1 MAVYHEQLDRWRS
14 GLLTDLLDASLQQSG
29 RPLAL
34 FLAETELVALTRRAV
49 SEHQLVSNLHQVR
62 FDPEVPSLV
71 ATVDETRL
79 HRVLANL
86 LTAIKYSPQG
96 GPVRVSLTPRMDP
109 TASPLC
115 SSCVTK
121 VWGFRMMTCPTSSTD
136 SIKALAWSAGSREP
150 AWGSPVRVSWWSC
163 TGAPVERAGLT

>member
-71 ATVDETRL
+71 ATVDETRY
-79 HRVLANL
+79 
-86 LTAIKYSPQG
+86 I
-96 GPVRVSLTPRMDP
+96 
-109 TASPLC
+109 AS
-115 SSCVTK
+115 S
-121 VWGFRMMTCPTSSTD
+121 RTC
-136 SIKALAWSAGSREP
+136 
-150 AWGSPVRVSWWSC
+150 
-163 TGAPVERAGLT
+163 